1 MNYKT
6 YEEVLEIFKGVNC
19 AGNENIIFVTHK
31 DSNKEAA
38 KYVGFGAIGGA
49 VAAFSQGIIDGIDGF
64 DGLLINATDKGL
76 GIIPLRA
83 KGIQLLINIS
93 NMEPQL
99 YSYFFIPYEKIEDIT
114 IKNFNIFNKKIQKHY
129 NYSFKTRILPISY

>member
-19 AGNENIIFVTHK
+19 IGIENIIFVTHK

-49 VAAFSQGIIDGIDGF
+49 VAAFSQGILEGIDSKQKSNITGF
-64 DGLLINATDKGL
+64 ITVPDTDFNTINTPNEKVEFVELIGATD
-76 GIIPLRA
+76 A
-83 KGIQLLINIS
+83 ELLALKDNKITVK
-93 NMEPQL
+93 EL
-99 YSYFFIPYEKIEDIT
+99 YEKLGTDVT
-114 IKNFNIFNKKIQKHY
+114 SY
-129 NYSFKTRILPISY
+129 NRNSVV